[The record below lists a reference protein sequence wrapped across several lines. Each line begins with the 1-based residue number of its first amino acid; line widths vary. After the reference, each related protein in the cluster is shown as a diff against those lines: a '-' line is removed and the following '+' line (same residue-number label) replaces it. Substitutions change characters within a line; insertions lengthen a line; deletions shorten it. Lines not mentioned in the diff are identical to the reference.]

1 MLSFPK
7 LLQLVLEKLEFL
19 IFAQFSSKL
28 FFLSNLNLKQI
39 NSKKAFC
46 YAFQSLYFCFFDKA
60 CLLRVG
66 MLCLGRFRTQ
76 LGVDRA
82 GFEPATSRVQVG
94 RSYQLNYRPT
104 NLFLLEAR
112 EYAPSSS

>member
-1 MLSFPK
+1 MHYSLRAMLSFPK

-46 YAFQSLYFCFFDKA
+46 YAFRASIFASLIRLASSKGWDA
-60 CLLRVG
+60 VLRKV
-66 MLCLGRFRTQ
+66 
-76 LGVDRA
+76 
-82 GFEPATSRVQVG
+82 SHSI
-94 RSYQLNYRPT
+94 RSGPGGI
-104 NLFLLEAR
+104 
-112 EYAPSSS
+112 